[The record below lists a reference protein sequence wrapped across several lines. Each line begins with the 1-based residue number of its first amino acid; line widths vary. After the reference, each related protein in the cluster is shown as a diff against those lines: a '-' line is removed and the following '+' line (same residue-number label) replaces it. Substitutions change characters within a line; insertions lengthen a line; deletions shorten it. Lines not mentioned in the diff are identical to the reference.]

1 MAKKDTLSG
10 FSEKLLQGAG
20 LGCGKD
26 YRPWLDARTTA
37 SHGICS
43 QIPGIKTGRIH
54 HGLSANEKNFFYLIE
69 FDSRVLDI
77 REQFPLLPMSLAMQ
91 HAQDLDIKYPVIQ
104 KTNTPWVLTT
114 DFVIT
119 YSDGGQRKYAAFSV
133 KPKKGLMTKR
143 DFEKQELERIWW
155 ESLNIPW
162 KIFLNDEQ
170 DKIVANNIRWLSQ
183 PLRDGNQKTKS
194 DLNLILASIE
204 PGTYSMDYLFTF
216 LAQQTGLSTSESS
229 ECFRTLVWN
238 HLIDLDIQDEVLKT
252 GILHIRSKTNLQTQV
267 SLYGTYDR

>member
-10 FSEKLLQGAG
+10 FSQKLLQGAG
-20 LGCGKD
+20 LGLGKD

-43 QIPGIKTGRIH
+43 QMHGIKTGRIH

-69 FDSRVLDI
+69 FDPRVVDI

-91 HAQDLDIKYPVIQ
+91 HADDLGIRYPQIP
-104 KTNTPWVLTT
+104 KTKTPIVLTT

-119 YSDGGQRKYAAFSV
+119 YSDAGKTKYAAFSV
-133 KPKKGLMTKR
+133 KPKSGLKTKR
-143 DFEKQELERIWW
+143 DYEKQELERIWW

-170 DKIVANNIRWLSQ
+170 DKIVANNIRWISQ
-183 PLRDGNQKTKS
+183 PLRDGNLKAKS
-194 DLNLILASIE
+194 EIHAVLDSVK
-204 PGTYSMDYLFTF
+204 PGMYEMDYFFSILS
-216 LAQQTGLSTSESS
+216 QETGLPSSESS
-229 ECFRTLVWN
+229 ESFRTLVWN
-238 HLIDLDIQDEVLKT
+238 HLIDIDLQDD
-252 GILHIRSKTNLQTQV
+252 ILHTGLLHVRSKSNLQAEGQ
-267 SLYGTYDR
+267 LYGTTGR

>member
-20 LGCGKD
+20 LGSGKD

-37 SHGICS
+37 SHGVCS

-69 FDSRVLDI
+69 FDSRVTDI
-77 REQFPLLPMSLAMQ
+77 REQFPLLPISLAMQ
-91 HAQDLDIKYPVIQ
+91 HAQDLGIKYPTIP
-104 KTNTPWVLTT
+104 KTETPCVLTT

-119 YSDGGQRKYAAFSV
+119 YADSGKTKYAAFSV
-133 KPKKGLMTKR
+133 KPKKGLTTKR

-155 ESLNIPW
+155 EGLDIPW

-170 DKIVANNIRWLSQ
+170 DKIIANNIRWLSQ
-183 PLRDGNQKTKS
+183 PLRDGNQKARS
-194 DLNLILASIE
+194 DLDAILAAIE
-204 PGTYSMDYLFTF
+204 PGTYNIDYLFTS
-216 LAQQTGLSTSESS
+216 LAQITGLSTSESS

-238 HLIDLDIQDEVLKT
+238 HLIDLDVEDNLLKT
-252 GILHIRSKTNLQTQV
+252 GILHIRSRANLQTKV
-267 SLYGTYDR
+267 AIYGTYDR